1 MVNKIKSRPNIEDEE
16 IGLGLTKANIIRRSY
31 FFNKILIRRGSR
43 LINLVNRKPRKKG
56 KLKNNNLKKK
66 KRLPAKYSRIVILM
80 RPNNT
85 FISLTNRGE
94 TNYLMTAGIAGFAGP
109 KRSSPYSRHV
119 VARIISRYV
128 YKQGYENIDIYFNS
142 RITRRFYFLFKG
154 LIVRPYNVRY
164 IARNKMV
171 SHGFMRK
178 KKKRR

>member
-1 MVNKIKSRPNIEDEE
+1 MAK
-16 IGLGLTKANIIRRSY
+16 LTKANIIRRSY
-31 FFNKILIRRGSR
+31 YFNKILLKKASK
-43 LINLVNRKPRKKG
+43 LVNIHFLRRKK
-56 KLKNNNLKKK
+56 KNKKK
-66 KRLPAKYSRIVILM
+66 ILRAKKRMPSKYSRIVILM

-85 FISLTNRGE
+85 FISLTNRGD
-94 TNYLMTAGIAGFAGP
+94 THYLMTAGLAGFPGP

-119 VARIISRYV
+119 VARVISRYV
-128 YKQGYENIDIYFNS
+128 HKQGYEHIDIYFNC
-142 RITRRFYFLFKG
+142 RITRKFYFLFKG